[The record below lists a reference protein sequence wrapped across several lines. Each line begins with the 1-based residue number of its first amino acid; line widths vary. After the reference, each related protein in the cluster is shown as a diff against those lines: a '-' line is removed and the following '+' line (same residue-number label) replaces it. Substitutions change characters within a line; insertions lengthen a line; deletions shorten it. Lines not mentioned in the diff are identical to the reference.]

1 MSEKISQ
8 IYKKLIVSCQAL
20 PDEPLHSSF
29 IMGRMAKAAKE
40 GGACGIRANSRED
53 IEEIK
58 RNVELP
64 IIGIVKKEYA
74 DSPVYITP
82 TMREV
87 DALVEAGADIIAL
100 DVTGSRRPG
109 GVLLD
114 DFVEEIRN
122 RYPGQ
127 PLMADCSTVEE
138 VLHADR
144 LGFDFLGT
152 TLVGYTE
159 QSAGKQIEENDF
171 EIIRQIL
178 EKVNHPVIAEGNINT
193 PQKARRVL
201 EIGCYSVVVGSIIT
215 RPQVITR
222 TFTEE
227 IDKLAMA
234 QE

>member
-87 DALVEAGADIIAL
+87 DALVEAGADIIVL
-100 DVTGSRRPG
+100 DATGSRRPG

>member
-58 RNVELP
+58 RYVELP

-100 DVTGSRRPG
+100 DATGSRRPG